1 VATAERRPER
11 ARSAEA
17 GTTIRSDDLELAHRL
32 AELAAEIALAHFA
45 RGVETI
51 VKPDGTPVSEA
62 DLEVD
67 RELVARL
74 VRERPDDEVLSEES
88 GPTEPAGASSRSGG
102 SGRRWILDPIDGTFN
117 FVDGQP
123 AWGTHIALEDDGE
136 IVLGLISR
144 PSYGLVWWA
153 TSGGGAFRSAMGGG
167 AVPERLSVSTV
178 ASLDA
183 ARVTTWPH
191 VPRSVVSR
199 LRKRCTHVQATL
211 DSALE
216 VVQGD
221 LEAVIDAG
229 GVIWDQAPAVVLLAE
244 AGGVFDDGEGGRRA
258 DLGRARYTNGV
269 IDAALADLID
279 P

>member
-1 VATAERRPER
+1 VVPAERRPER

-17 GTTIRSDDLELAHRL
+17 GATIRADLTFAHRL
-32 AELAAEIALAHFA
+32 ADVAAEIALAHFA

-67 RELVARL
+67 RELVAL
-74 VRERPDDEVLSEES
+74 LHRERPEDAVLSEES
-88 GPTEPAGASSRSGG
+88 GASGAPAGP
-102 SGRRWILDPIDGTFN
+102 RRWILDPIDGTFN
-117 FVDGQP
+117 FVVGAP
-123 AWGTHIALEDDGE
+123 AWGTHVALEEDGE
-136 IVLGLISR
+136 IVLGLITR
-144 PSYGLVWWA
+144 PSYRRRWWA
-153 TSGGGAFRSAMGGG
+153 TRGEGAWRSVTVDG

-178 ASLDA
+178 DSLDS
-183 ARVTTWPH
+183 ARVTTWPS
-191 VPRSVVSR
+191 VPRRVVSR
-199 LRKRCTHVQATL
+199 LRKHCTYVEATL

-229 GVIWDQAPAVVLLAE
+229 GVIWDQAPTVVLLAE
-244 AGGVFDDGEGGRRA
+244 AGGVFDDGEGGVRA

-269 IDAALADLID
+269 IDAALRELVDG
-279 P
+279 